1 MSDDRF
7 KQARRSLI
15 DRANQRQQGGDGGF
29 ESDADDKTQMVD
41 LNALQGGPEPQFAPP
56 PTFDGPS
63 DEATQ
68 LFELPPEMMGGQGG
82 DSDHITSSAPDYGG
96 YSQPAAQPAAPPPSM
111 GGSGGHQVYIG
122 DDAPDYEGSTQF
134 VNIADFAEQ
143 AAHYTP
149 EQQAAG
155 YDGNTQFVD
164 VNALMAGAEAS
175 GGDPIENDQDLQ
187 RGYIFTPDAIQR
199 GDITLIFAQ
208 NQLGRPVVLKRVW
221 EGPAEQMSTPLRQRI
236 AQLHALRHPNLVPM
250 NGMFVSRSGMWVE
263 IDRPEGTR
271 LTQIIQQ
278 QGPQEPEQ
286 VIAWLKSVSEV
297 LETIHAQQLAYANL
311 TTDAVWITPGGE
323 AMVEPFDML
332 RFEDRGG
339 LGAFGPPEMQFP
351 PAQRQ
356 LSPATD
362 VFSLAA
368 VATAALTGLPL
379 DSSRLGQLSDQKL
392 AQALQAAL
400 NPDPTQRQQ
409 TPAEFAAALK
419 SGGGSGGL
427 DIKVVIGGVA
437 ALMMLTLVAMMFMGG
452 EPAQPAPQQQAAAPA
467 QPGTQAPAAN
477 PADPAAAANPSDPA
491 AAADPAA
498 QANAPQVPLP
508 GNVVV
513 DQRLTISQSFKQNP
527 PASGPAEITEDQFD
541 ELRARARELK
551 EEGDKARRSEQLDSY
566 EPALEAIT
574 QVIRAQKVPAED
586 DLALWREIYDNRE
599 IKDHVKDLR
608 ERVEADLDKGLV
620 AQARRNYEEL
630 SAIDPS
636 ANADDFIQAAS
647 SAEVVTV
654 TLNED
659 DTEQ

>member
-41 LNALQGGPEPQFAPP
+41 LNALQGAPEPQFAPP

-68 LFELPPEMMGGQGG
+68 LFELPPDMMGGPGA
-82 DSDHITSSAPDYGG
+82 DDHITSSAPDYSG
-96 YSQPAAQPAAPPPSM
+96 YSQPAAPAQPAQPAAPSM
-111 GGSGGHQVYIG
+111 GGSGGHQVYVG
-122 DDAPDYEGSTQF
+122 DEAPDYEGSTQF

-250 NGMFVSRSGMWVE
+250 NGMFVSKSGMWVE

-278 QGPQEPEQ
+278 QGPQDPEQ

-311 TTDAVWITPGGE
+311 TTDAVWITPQGE

-379 DSSRLGQLSDQKL
+379 DSSRLAQLGDQKL
-392 AQALQAAL
+392 AQALQTAL
-400 NPDPTQRQQ
+400 HPDPTQRQQ

-452 EPAQPAPQQQAAAPA
+452 EPAQPAPQPQQQAAAPA
-467 QPGTQAPAAN
+467 QPGTQEPAADPN
-477 PADPAAAANPSDPA
+477 APAAAAPA
-491 AAADPAA
+491 AAEDPAA
-498 QANAPQVPLP
+498 QANAPPVPLP
-508 GNVVV
+508 GTVVV

-541 ELRARARELK
+541 ELRAEARRLK

-566 EPALEAIT
+566 RPALEAVT
-574 QVIRAQKVPAED
+574 QVIRAQKEPAED

-599 IKDHVKDLR
+599 IKDYIKDLR
-608 ERVEADLDKGLV
+608 ERVEGELDKGLV
-620 AQARRNYEEL
+620 GKARNDYEDL
-630 SAIDPS
+630 SAVDPS
-636 ANADDFIQAAS
+636 ANADDFIQATT
-647 SAEVVTV
+647 SAEVVAV
-654 TLNED
+654 TRNED
-659 DTEQ
+659 DTDK

>member
-56 PTFDGPS
+56 PTFEGPS

-68 LFELPPEMMGGQGG
+68 LFELPPDMMGGQGH
-82 DSDHITSSAPDYGG
+82 DNDHITSSAPDYGG
-96 YSQPAAQPAAPPPSM
+96 YSRPAAQPAAPAPSM

-122 DDAPDYEGSTQF
+122 EDASGYEGSTQF

-164 VNALMAGAEAS
+164 VNALMAGAESS

-187 RGYIFTPDAIQR
+187 RGYVFTPDAIQR

-221 EGPAEQMSTPLRQRI
+221 EGPAEHMSTPLRQRI

-278 QGPQEPEQ
+278 QGAQAPEQ
-286 VIAWLKSVSEV
+286 VIAWLKAVSDV
-297 LETIHAQQLAYANL
+297 LETIHSQQLAYANL
-311 TTDAVWITPGGE
+311 TTDAVWITPQGN

-392 AQALQAAL
+392 AQALQTAL

-409 TPAEFAAALK
+409 TPFEFAASLK

-427 DIKVVIGGVA
+427 DMKVVIGGVA
-437 ALMMLTLVAMMFMGG
+437 ALMMLGLVAMMFMGDSS
-452 EPAQPAPQQQAAAPA
+452 QPPPPQQQPQQQQQAAAPA
-467 QPGTQAPAAN
+467 EPGTPAPAAN
-477 PADPAAAANPSDPA
+477 SADPAAAQP
-491 AAADPAA
+491 
-498 QANAPQVPLP
+498 NAPDVPLP
-508 GNVVV
+508 GTIVV

-527 PASGPAEITEDQFD
+527 PASGPTEITEDQFD
-541 ELRARARELK
+541 ELRAQARELK
-551 EEGDKARRSEQLDSY
+551 ADGDKARRSEQFESY
-566 EPALEAIT
+566 RPALEAIT
-574 QVIRAQKVPAED
+574 QVIRAQNVPAED
-586 DLALWREIYDNRE
+586 DLALWREIYNNGE
-599 IKDHVKDLR
+599 IKDYVKDLR

-620 AQARRNYEEL
+620 SQARRNYEDL
-630 SAIDPS
+630 SAVDPS
-636 ANADDFIQAAS
+636 ASADDFIQAAS
-647 SAEVVTV
+647 SAEVVNV
-654 TLNED
+654 TRNED
-659 DTEQ
+659 DTDK